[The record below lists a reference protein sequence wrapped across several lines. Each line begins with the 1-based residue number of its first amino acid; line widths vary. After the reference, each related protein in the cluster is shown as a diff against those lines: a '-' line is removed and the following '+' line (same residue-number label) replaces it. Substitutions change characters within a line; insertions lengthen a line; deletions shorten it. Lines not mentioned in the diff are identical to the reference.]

1 MRPGR
6 RADRLSSVACRPAAA
21 RGPAF
26 FRRRGSRPCRTA
38 IRNPNWHGLHDRAR
52 PRSAECAPRP
62 LQPWLCSSYALVPF
76 PVSITQS
83 GARYL
88 CLTQICN
95 GEKRYSP
102 SLREQKNSLPRPV
115 AHGTSHDEADLP
127 EPDVADVVRANLLR
141 LMTSRGL
148 SLQGLAELAGVSP
161 AALKDLAEG
170 RSFPALGLLL
180 KLARALDLPC
190 TVFIEEPVT
199 VRPVAPHGAWRLA

>member
-1 MRPGR
+1 M
-6 RADRLSSVACRPAAA
+6 
-21 RGPAF
+21 
-26 FRRRGSRPCRTA
+26 
-38 IRNPNWHGLHDRAR
+38 
-52 PRSAECAPRP
+52 
-62 LQPWLCSSYALVPF
+62 
-76 PVSITQS
+76 
-83 GARYL
+83 
-88 CLTQICN
+88 
-95 GEKRYSP
+95 
-102 SLREQKNSLPRPV
+102 LREQKNSLPRPV
-115 AHGTSHDEADLP
+115 AHGASHDEADLP

-180 KLARALDLPC
+180 KLAHALDLPC